1 MRRSGDGD
9 LGYISILERRVNTVR
24 ILLWII
30 SGIVAGWLTGLVMK
44 GRGYGLLG
52 NLIIGLL
59 GGIIGGWLFSL
70 FGLAA
75 TSWLAEIAVALVG
88 GVVLVAVVRLL
99 RRA

>member
-1 MRRSGDGD
+1 M
-9 LGYISILERRVNTVR
+9 R

-52 NLIIGLL
+52 NLVIGLL

-70 FGLAA
+70 LGLPARG
-75 TSWLAEIAVALVG
+75 WLGEIVVSLVG
-88 GVVLVAVVRLL
+88 GVVLVAIARLL
-99 RRA
+99 RKA

>member
-1 MRRSGDGD
+1 M
-9 LGYISILERRVNTVR
+9 R

-52 NLIIGLL
+52 NLVIGLL
-59 GGIIGGWLFSL
+59 GGVIGGWLFSL
-70 FGLAA
+70 FGLTA
-75 TSWLAEIAVALVG
+75 TGWVGEIAVALVG
-88 GVVLVAVVRLL
+88 GVVLVAIARFL

>member
-1 MRRSGDGD
+1 M
-9 LGYISILERRVNTVR
+9 R

-52 NLIIGLL
+52 NLVIGLL
-59 GGIIGGWLFSL
+59 GGVIGGWLFSL
-70 FGLAA
+70 FGLTA
-75 TSWLAEIAVALVG
+75 TGWVGEIVVALVG
-88 GVVLVAVVRLL
+88 GVVLVAIARFL

>member
-1 MRRSGDGD
+1 M
-9 LGYISILERRVNTVR
+9 R

-44 GRGYGLLG
+44 GRGYGFLG
-52 NLIIGLL
+52 NLVIGLL

-75 TSWLAEIAVALVG
+75 RGWLGEIVVALVG
-88 GVVLVAVVRLL
+88 GVVLVAIARLL
-99 RRA
+99 RKA

>member
-1 MRRSGDGD
+1 M
-9 LGYISILERRVNTVR
+9 R

-52 NLIIGLL
+52 NLVIGLV

-75 TSWLAEIAVALVG
+75 RGWLGDIVVALIG
-88 GVVLVAVVRLL
+88 GVVLIALARFL

>member
-1 MRRSGDGD
+1 M
-9 LGYISILERRVNTVR
+9 R

-52 NLIIGLL
+52 NLVIGLL

-70 FGLAA
+70 FGLA
-75 TSWLAEIAVALVG
+75 TRGWLGEIVVALIG
-88 GVVLVAVVRLL
+88 GVVLVAIARFL